1 MLQYIPAAHVGDRPR
16 PTELNDFCPFPN
28 GSLAGNGA
36 ASKVVTNRT
45 WHWGLGWKKG
55 WCGASSAQQ
64 RCLHAILTQ
73 CPTTAGSVQFCLL
86 CCQPEPVPRSL
97 AARRMQFTLLTPCRL
112 PAWLGRT
119 IHMTCSTY
127 YAPIHSSSPCGLT
140 GQEPTSNPCFPS
152 APGQRKRPR
161 PASWTGKKR
170 TGVVHLLHSRGDY
183 KSF

>member
-1 MLQYIPAAHVGDRPR
+1 MRMGLPLKLVEIV
-16 PTELNDFCPFPN
+16 
-28 GSLAGNGA
+28 
-36 ASKVVTNRT
+36 KVAFGILLMT
-45 WHWGLGWKKG
+45 KKG

-64 RCLHAILTQ
+64 RFLHAILTQ

-127 YAPIHSSSPCGLT
+127 CAPTHSSSPCGLT
-140 GQEPTSNPCFPS
+140 GQEPTSKACFLSGSGP
-152 APGQRKRPR
+152 AQTRARPR
-161 PASWTGKKR
+161 GGQKKR

-183 KSF
+183 RSF